1 MHQPKKKPTRALLAQ
16 FTVELSQDGKVYLE
30 NKSVNPEVFRKT
42 MDEWNQDYEG
52 TLSLTNLLR
61 EFKREFEELV
71 NTETTNKKKLLIKK
85 DKKKPHKQHNFLK
98 NISAC
103 R

>member
-1 MHQPKKKPTRALLAQ
+1 MIQKKSKNRALLAQ

-30 NKSVNPEVFRKT
+30 NKLVSPDTFRKA

-71 NTETTNKKKLLIKK
+71 EKSYK
-85 DKKKPHKQHNFLK
+85 FM
-98 NISAC
+98 
-103 R
+103 

>member
-1 MHQPKKKPTRALLAQ
+1 MIQKKSKNRALLAQ

-30 NKSVNPEVFRKT
+30 NKSVNPEVFRKA

-61 EFKREFEELV
+61 EIRREFEEL
-71 NTETTNKKKLLIKK
+71 TEKCNR
-85 DKKKPHKQHNFLK
+85 FV
-98 NISAC
+98 
-103 R
+103 

>member
-1 MHQPKKKPTRALLAQ
+1 MIQKKSKNRALLAQ

-61 EFKREFEELV
+61 EIRREFEEL
-71 NTETTNKKKLLIKK
+71 TEKSNR
-85 DKKKPHKQHNFLK
+85 FV
-98 NISAC
+98 
-103 R
+103 

>member
-30 NKSVNPEVFRKT
+30 NKSVNPEVFRKA

-52 TLSLTNLLR
+52 TLSLTNLIR
-61 EFKREFEELV
+61 EFKREFENLKE
-71 NTETTNKKKLLIKK
+71 KAHKFLI
-85 DKKKPHKQHNFLK
+85 
-98 NISAC
+98 
-103 R
+103 

>member
-1 MHQPKKKPTRALLAQ
+1 MNQPQKKPTRALLAQ

-30 NKSVNPEVFRKT
+30 NKSVNPEIFRKT

-71 NTETTNKKKLLIKK
+71 EKSYK
-85 DKKKPHKQHNFLK
+85 FM
-98 NISAC
+98 
-103 R
+103 

>member
-71 NTETTNKKKLLIKK
+71 E
-85 DKKKPHKQHNFLK
+85 
-98 NISAC
+98 ISYKFM
-103 R
+103 

>member
-1 MHQPKKKPTRALLAQ
+1 MTQEKPKTRALLAQ
-16 FTVELSQDGKVYLE
+16 FSVELSQDGKVYLE
-30 NKSVNPEVFRKT
+30 NKLVSPDTFRKA

-71 NTETTNKKKLLIKK
+71 EKSYK
-85 DKKKPHKQHNFLK
+85 FM
-98 NISAC
+98 
-103 R
+103 